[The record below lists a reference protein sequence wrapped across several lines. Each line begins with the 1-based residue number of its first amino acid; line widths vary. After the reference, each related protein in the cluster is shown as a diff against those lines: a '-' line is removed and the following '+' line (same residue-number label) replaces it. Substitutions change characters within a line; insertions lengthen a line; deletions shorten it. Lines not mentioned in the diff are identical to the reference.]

1 MINYIKAELYRN
13 FNRPYLW
20 IYSLIIAAIPL
31 MIIILCKI
39 NYLSSVNLAA
49 LLKFSLS
56 VLIIPIYLVIG
67 MIDMIS
73 CEEYKNGTLK
83 NVLSFG
89 VPRGKLIV
97 SKFVAAVILAFM
109 SAFIVLIVLCGSGA
123 ILLGVGSN
131 ISSVFLDTFMRI
143 GAAVPLW
150 IAAIAIG
157 IFFNML
163 ITNSNVFSFVYI
175 GIFLIMPQGFKL
187 LSIFVSDKFKYLYD
201 IFPTTQLSNLGKLKI
216 ASGQINE
223 AIALGCLYTVVFLI
237 LSIICF
243 KNKEIK

>member
-31 MIIILCKI
+31 IIVILCKTS
-39 NYLSSVNLAA
+39 NVSSVNLAA

-56 VLIIPIYLVIG
+56 VLIIPVYLVIG

-83 NVLSFG
+83 NVVSFG

-97 SKFVAAVILAFM
+97 SKFAAAVIVAFI

-123 ILLGVGSN
+123 ILLGVGNN
-131 ISSVFLDTFMRI
+131 IGSVFLDTFMRI

-150 IAAIAIG
+150 ISAIAIG

-187 LSIFVSDKFKYLYD
+187 LSIFASHKFKYLYD
-201 IFPTTQLSNLGKLKI
+201 IFPTTQLNNLGKSQI
-216 ASGQINE
+216 VSGQINE
-223 AIALGCLYTVVFLI
+223 AIVLGCLYTVVFLI